1 MGMAYGSGKGS
12 YAYGCY
18 YTSYATLLAFAVI
31 GLYYMFS
38 GRGGEY
44 DVGWVLEAIS
54 PYTWACSGIA
64 AAMFLSVLGAAWGMF
79 ITGASIVGG
88 GVKAP
93 RIKTK
98 NLVSVIFCE
107 AVAIY
112 GIIIAII
119 LVQNID
125 ASTNEGFTANY
136 ATYVYNG
143 YCLFFAGLLTG
154 LCNLACGICVGI
166 VGSGAALADA
176 QNSDLFVRILVI
188 EIFGSAIGL
197 FGVIIAVLL
206 GNNKKVGGSV

>member
-1 MGMAYGSGKGS
+1 MYGGKGS
-12 YAYGCY
+12 YSTGCY
-18 YTSYATLLAFAVI
+18 WTSYATLLAFIAI
-31 GLYYMFS
+31 GLYYLFT

-44 DVGWVLEAIS
+44 DVGWVLESIS
-54 PYTWACSGIA
+54 PYTWACTGIA

-88 GVKAP
+88 GIKAP

-125 ASTNEGFTANY
+125 PSSEEGWNAGNNYNTNVF
-136 ATYVYNG
+136 NG

-206 GNNKKVGGSV
+206 GNNKKVGGA

>member
-1 MGMAYGSGKGS
+1 MAYGYGKGS
-12 YAYGCY
+12 YSAGFYC
-18 YTSYATLLAFAVI
+18 SYVTVTLIFIAI
-31 GLYYMFS
+31 GLWYMFT
-38 GRGGEY
+38 GRGAEY

-54 PYTWACSGIA
+54 PYTWACTGIA
-64 AAMFLSVLGAAWGMF
+64 CAMFLSVLGAAWGMF
-79 ITGASIVGG
+79 ITGSSIIGG

-125 ASTNEGFTANY
+125 TSSEEGFTENY
-136 ATYVYNG
+136 AKYVYNG

-176 QNSDLFVRILVI
+176 QNSDLFVRILII

-206 GNNKKVGGSV
+206 GNNKKVGGE